1 MCRLFTYLG
10 ILVSSSPM
18 LLCDKLDATY
28 LTTNLVFHVRMKHV
42 EIDYQFVHNMVS
54 WKELQVQFISCDQL
68 IDILTK
74 SLSYSCFS
82 YVGFKMNLV
91 SSPYST
97 YRGIVR
103 TIN

>member
-18 LLCDKLDATY
+18 LLCDILGATY

-74 SLSYSCFS
+74 SLSCFS
-82 YVGFKMNLV
+82 CVGFKMNLV